1 VVYGSAHKKAR
12 IMAQAKI
19 KRRRATETKRT
30 EFVVPLERV
39 LNDLLDPD
47 QVQEGDVFSFVDGNQ
62 DGLIICRDRTT
73 QQQFDE
79 NGDPIP

>member
-1 VVYGSAHKKAR
+1 
-12 IMAQAKI
+12 MAQAKI

-47 QVQEGDVFSFVDGNQ
+47 QVEPTDRFSFVDAGAE
-62 DGLIICRDRTT
+62 GLIICRDRTT

-79 NGDPIP
+79 NGDLIP